1 MAVVNSA
8 AVNTGVRVSLQTVL
22 FSGYTPSM
30 GLQDHVLSAHFV
42 WFSVAPW
49 TIAHQAPLFC
59 PWNFPDKNAGAGC
72 CFLRQG
78 LFLIQG
84 SSIDVSYHLHLPGD
98 SLPPA
103 PPGKLP
109 AGSYGSFILSFLKN
123 LHTVHSGYTNLHFY
137 KGAGRIP
144 FSPHPL
150 KHLLFVD
157 FLMTAILTD
166 VRWCLIVVL
175 ICISLIIRDAEN
187 LFMCLLAICMSSL
200 EKCLIALARTSSTML
215 NRSGRRKKN
224 SDLCICTYA

>member
-1 MAVVNSA
+1 MYHIFFIHSSVDGYLGCLHILAVIKVLQWTLGCTYPSNSC
-8 AVNTGVRVSLQTVL
+8 
-22 FSGYTPSM
+22 FS
-30 GLQDHVLSAHFV
+30 QDICHEWV
-42 WFSVAPW
+42 
-49 TIAHQAPLFC
+49 
-59 PWNFPDKNAGAGC
+59 D
-72 CFLRQG
+72 
-78 LFLIQG
+78 
-84 SSIDVSYHLHLPGD
+84 
-98 SLPPA
+98 
-103 PPGKLP
+103 
-109 AGSYGSFILSFLKN
+109 GSYGSSIFTFLKN

-166 VRWCLIVVL
+166 VMWCLIVVL